1 LSGQPREVLEAGISL
16 GKEDFRPAR
25 KAPVMVAEA
34 TLGLFRRPDGTI
46 LMAIAHMNGDADTM
60 PDMTPVAVFGF
71 ASVPASV
78 EVREGA
84 RVRLAKHIG
93 PDGLVTG
100 LSVGQIVAAIKAE
113 MAALDVEGKFVRIE
127 IQEAPKPGTSTPL
140 SNSTG
145 MGRAGLP
152 QHQSAGD
159 VPPELAIAAVTGAA
173 AKLGQSLTSGSI
185 ESEKVPTWKKFAF
198 LMYLV
203 SVGGIVWLFIKFVL
217 FVLNPT

>member
-1 LSGQPREVLEAGISL
+1 MRLWLSGPRLLHGLVRPGISL

-25 KAPVMVAEA
+25 KAPAMVAEA
-34 TLGLFRRPDGTI
+34 TLGLFRRPDGAI

-60 PDMTPVAVFGF
+60 PDMTPVAVFAF

-93 PDGLVTG
+93 PDGLVAG
-100 LSVGQIVAAIKAE
+100 LSVGQVVAAIKAE

-127 IQEAPKPGTSTPL
+127 IQEAPKPGTSTP

-145 MGRAGLP
+145 LGRAGLP
-152 QHQSAGD
+152 QHQSEHDWGT
-159 VPPELAIAAVTGAA
+159 VLLYVVVWAV
-173 AKLGQSLTSGSI
+173 LGFPLWI
-185 ESEKVPTWKKFAF
+185 
-198 LMYLV
+198 LV
-203 SVGGIVWLFIKFVL
+203 AQWLGFIS
-217 FVLNPT
+217 

>member
-1 LSGQPREVLEAGISL
+1 MRVWFSGPRLFNGLVRPGISL

-25 KAPVMVAEA
+25 KAPAMVAEA
-34 TLGLFRRPDGTI
+34 TLGLFRRPDGAI

-60 PDMTPVAVFGF
+60 LDMTPVAVFAF

-93 PDGLVTG
+93 PDGLVAG
-100 LSVGQIVAAIKAE
+100 LSVGQVVAAIKAE

-127 IQEAPKPGTSTPL
+127 IEAAPKPGTSTPL

-145 MGRAGLP
+145 LGRAGLP
-152 QHQSAGD
+152 QHQSEHDRGTVLD
-159 VPPELAIAAVTGAA
+159 WVVVWAV
-173 AKLGQSLTSGSI
+173 LGIPLWI
-185 ESEKVPTWKKFAF
+185 
-198 LMYLV
+198 LV
-203 SVGGIVWLFIKFVL
+203 AQWLGFIS
-217 FVLNPT
+217 